1 MRRQLLRKRP
11 LRKQSLR
18 KQQGAALVIVIVL
31 LASALVMAMMGMQT
45 ALVDERLAGNFRAAT
60 QAQMR
65 AEMAASAGLAKFD
78 ALNWE
83 GAPTIDVPQAVSFN
97 DYADH
102 PKATQVGHHCPQNAC
117 FYLPVMFQS
126 EPWLMALGAILGSD
140 ATVIAQSWPLFVRLE
155 GVAEVDTGLG
165 AEPETELATKT
176 AVVWQ

>member
-1 MRRQLLRKRP
+1 M
-11 LRKQSLR
+11 R
-18 KQQGAALVIVIVL
+18 KQQGAALVIVMVL

-65 AEMAASAGLAKFD
+65 AEMAASAGLAEFD
-78 ALNWE
+78 VLNWE
-83 GAPTIDVPQAVSFN
+83 GVPTIDTSQSVSFN
-97 DYADH
+97 DYANH
-102 PKATQVGHHCPQNAC
+102 PKATRVAHHCPQNAC
-117 FYLPVMFQS
+117 FYLPVMYQS
-126 EPWLMALGAILGSD
+126 EPWVMALGAILVND

-155 GVAEVDTGLG
+155 DVAEVDTGLG